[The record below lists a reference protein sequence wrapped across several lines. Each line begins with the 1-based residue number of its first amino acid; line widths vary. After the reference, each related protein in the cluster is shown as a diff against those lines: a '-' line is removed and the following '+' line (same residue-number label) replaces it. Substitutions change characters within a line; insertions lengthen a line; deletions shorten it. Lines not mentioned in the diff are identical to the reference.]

1 MKKIIHKIKVYP
13 KVEKLYEPFYQK
25 RRVAIYARVSTSSDE
40 QLNSIEA
47 QRDYYIKY
55 VEERSDLSFVKLYAD
70 VYSDRQTPFARS
82 FRSSITEG
90 EIHPHGS

>member
-55 VEERSDLSFVKLYAD
+55 VE
-70 VYSDRQTPFARS
+70 
-82 FRSSITEG
+82 
-90 EIHPHGS
+90 